1 MFTSLVDLITM
12 AIFLSITSQ
21 VREGFNAIARG
32 ERKDISGYK
41 NFLKSVSTITK
52 NSMWWLHEVVPKLYK
67 PDPGVYTAMLYKSL
81 FMTQSHEEY
90 YRSAST
96 CRVSLI
102 TYLRLDCRYDGWPF
116 EADRPIFFKLTS
128 EVPVQEE
135 TLLRIFLIGE

>member
-12 AIFLSITSQ
+12 AIFLSITPQ

-67 PDPGVYTAMLYKSL
+67 PTDKPMDPAVYTAMLYKSL

-90 YRSAST
+90 YRSASP
-96 CRVSLI
+96 C
-102 TYLRLDCRYDGWPF
+102 
-116 EADRPIFFKLTS
+116 
-128 EVPVQEE
+128 
-135 TLLRIFLIGE
+135 

>member
-1 MFTSLVDLITM
+1 MLIFYRDKIKEFQEKERMFTSLVDLITM
-12 AIFLSITSQ
+12 AIFLSITPQ
-21 VREGFNAIARG
+21 VKEGFNAIARG

-90 YRSAST
+90 YRSASA
-96 CRVSLI
+96 C
-102 TYLRLDCRYDGWPF
+102 
-116 EADRPIFFKLTS
+116 
-128 EVPVQEE
+128 
-135 TLLRIFLIGE
+135 